1 MTGWPVAAD
10 AKAPYLDFAVKGTDT
25 MRVTLGNQGLTISMR
40 PKLATG
46 AMTLAA
52 CITAAVSASQPAEEP
67 AEREDFHV
75 VGYLPWYSV
84 AGDRAETTLSG
95 VRLRGL
101 THLIFIGC
109 FKVAEDGGL
118 DLIRLGS
125 EDASE
130 PEPGKVSWATL
141 LRLRAITA
149 EKDIKLGIA
158 IGAEGWMK
166 GPRIAA
172 AGADPAKRT
181 KFAMELAAFCDEH
194 GLDCVD
200 FDWEAPNSP
209 EEEKAYTE
217 LLKECK
223 RVLAPKGITISVCV
237 LSASRGDKPMVD
249 REGLA
254 TVDYVHI
261 MGYFPG
267 RQRPLL
273 AFRRENVDFWCE
285 ERGAD
290 RGKVMVGMPFFCRN
304 LEKRGRERHLH
315 YRQLVEQAG
324 ITPSTDFADGYL
336 LNGVDTV
343 KATVRYAWNEGL
355 AGVMIW
361 SLEQDLPIGERD
373 DLSLMAAIADAVIEL
388 RDRAQ
393 P

>member
-1 MTGWPVAAD
+1 
-10 AKAPYLDFAVKGTDT
+10 
-25 MRVTLGNQGLTISMR
+25 MR
-40 PKLATG
+40 PNLA
-46 AMTLAA
+46 AAAVTLAA
-52 CITAAVSASQPAEEP
+52 CLAPAATSADAPQEAV
-67 AEREDFHV
+67 ERRDFQV

-84 AGDRAETTLSG
+84 VGDRAEATLSS
-95 VRLRGL
+95 VRLDGL

-118 DLIRLGS
+118 DLTRLGS
-125 EDASE
+125 EEASE
-130 PEPGKVSWATL
+130 PEPGKVSKATL
-141 LRLRAITA
+141 LRLRALTR
-149 EKDIKLGIA
+149 EKNIKLGIA

-166 GPRIAA
+166 GPRITA
-172 AGADPAKRT
+172 AGADPAKRM
-181 KFAMELAAFCDEH
+181 KFAAELAAFCDEH

-209 EEEKAYTE
+209 EEEQAYTE
-217 LLKECK
+217 LLEECK

-249 REGLA
+249 RDGLA
-254 TVDYVHI
+254 AVDYVHI

-273 AFRRENVDFWCE
+273 AFRKENVDFWCE

-290 RGKVMVGMPFFCRN
+290 RGKVIVGIPFFARN
-304 LEKRGRERHLH
+304 LEREGKERHRH
-315 YRQLVEQAG
+315 YRQLVAEVE
-324 ITPSTDFADGYL
+324 ITPSTDLADGYL

-343 KATVRYAWNEGL
+343 KATVRYAWYEGL

-373 DLSLMAAIADAVIEL
+373 DLSLMGAIADAVREL
-388 RDRAQ
+388 RERVQ

>member
-1 MTGWPVAAD
+1 MRPNVAA
-10 AKAPYLDFAVKGTDT
+10 
-25 MRVTLGNQGLTISMR
+25 
-40 PKLATG
+40 G

-52 CITAAVSASQPAEEP
+52 CFSPAVSAAAPAEESV
-67 AEREDFHV
+67 RRGDFHV

-84 AGDRAETTLSG
+84 VGDRAETTLSSI
-95 VRLRGL
+95 RLEGL

-118 DLIRLGS
+118 DLIGLGS
-125 EDASE
+125 GDAGE

-149 EKDIKLGIA
+149 ERDIKLGIA

-181 KFAMELAAFCDEH
+181 KFATELAAFCDER

-209 EEEKAYTE
+209 EEEAAYTE

-249 REGLA
+249 RDGLA

-267 RQRPLL
+267 KQRPLL
-273 AFRRENVDFWCE
+273 AFRKENVDFWCE
-285 ERGAD
+285 ERGAEPA
-290 RGKVMVGMPFFCRN
+290 KVLVGIPFFARN
-304 LEKRGRERHLH
+304 PERAKEEGRHLH
-315 YRQLVEQAG
+315 YRQLVQQAE
-324 ITPSTDFADGYL
+324 IKPSTDFADGYL
-336 LNGVDTV
+336 LNGVDTI
-343 KATVRYAWNEGL
+343 KATVEYAWNERL

-361 SLEQDLPIGERD
+361 SLDQDLPIGERD
-373 DLSLMAAIADAVIEL
+373 DLSLMAAIADTVREL
-388 RDRAQ
+388 RERAQ